1 MTDWSGLLKL
11 TEHGD
16 NMNTKVQQMIDASM
30 VEHQFQMR
38 VDYETLVKQTVG
50 ETILAI
56 LATDHRHAM
65 FTTFDRAAID
75 GATAR
80 IVDSVTKHWN
90 FK

>member
-1 MTDWSGLLKL
+1 MNKIEQLWADALDQAVPETYTQLNETQLLRVK
-11 TEHGD
+11 EEFA
-16 NMNTKVQQMIDASM
+16 QQI
-30 VEHQFQMR
+30 
-38 VDYETLVKQTVG
+38 VG
-50 ETILAI
+50 ETILQI

-65 FTTFDRAAID
+65 FTTFDRAAIE

>member
-1 MTDWSGLLKL
+1 
-11 TEHGD
+11 
-16 NMNTKVQQMIDASM
+16 MNKIEQLWADALDQAVPETYTQLNETQMLRVKEEFAQQI
-30 VEHQFQMR
+30 
-38 VDYETLVKQTVG
+38 VG
-50 ETILAI
+50 ETILQI

-80 IVDSVTKHWN
+80 IVDNVTKHWN

>member
-1 MTDWSGLLKL
+1 
-11 TEHGD
+11 
-16 NMNTKVQQMIDASM
+16 MNTKIQQIIDELQVCGNYTQEAFAQSI
-30 VEHQFQMR
+30 
-38 VDYETLVKQTVG
+38 VG

-65 FTTFDRAAID
+65 FTTFDKAAVE
-75 GATAR
+75 GATQR

>member
-1 MTDWSGLLKL
+1 MSDTLNKILRECGDYSPDGLA
-11 TEHGD
+11 EE
-16 NMNTKVQQMIDASM
+16 I
-30 VEHQFQMR
+30 
-38 VDYETLVKQTVG
+38 VG

-65 FTTFDRAAID
+65 FTTFDKAAID

-80 IVDSVTKHWN
+80 IVESVRKHWN

>member
-1 MTDWSGLLKL
+1 
-11 TEHGD
+11 
-16 NMNTKVQQMIDASM
+16 MNTKIDELIGNALDKTVPYTWHHLNRVQ
-30 VEHQFQMR
+30 
-38 VDYETLVKQTVG
+38 VDDTMKEFAQQIVG

-80 IVDSVTKHWN
+80 IVDNVTKHWN